1 VIRAARAT
9 EGTHDMTPD
18 SNALTI
24 PRRSPK
30 HPNSGETRVA
40 SESRG
45 GEGFLLT
52 LRSLGAAALTLV
64 GIHRH

>member
-1 VIRAARAT
+1 
-9 EGTHDMTPD
+9 MTPD

-24 PRRSPK
+24 PHRSPK

>member
-1 VIRAARAT
+1 MIRAARASAT
-9 EGTHDMTPD
+9 YDMTPD

-24 PRRSPK
+24 PHRSPN